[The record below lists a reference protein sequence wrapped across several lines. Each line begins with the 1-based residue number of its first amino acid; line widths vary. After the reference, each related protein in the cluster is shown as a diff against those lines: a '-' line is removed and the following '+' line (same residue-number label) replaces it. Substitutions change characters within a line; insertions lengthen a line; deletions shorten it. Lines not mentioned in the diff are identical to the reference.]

1 MKLKCPVCN
10 KPVSTYTVNGEI
22 HCALCNAFIRNDPQA
37 SKSADAVAL
46 EPTFDSSPDE
56 SDAYNSTDTVTVSEH
71 AQECVEEKVK
81 KHFIKKKV
89 SSDHTNEK
97 AKRSVTRKE
106 DGEADPNSFE
116 DQESKIDVN
125 EDGFYDDVPPE
136 ILSEI
141 EHLPKEVFLKI
152 IAAVIAL
159 FGTIVFLIFYF

>member
-37 SKSADAVAL
+37 SKSSNTTAP
-46 EPTFDSSPDE
+46 EPTFDSSPDD

-71 AQECVEEKVK
+71 AQECVEEKAN
-81 KHFIKKKV
+81 KHFIKEKV
-89 SSDHTNEK
+89 TSDHANKKT
-97 AKRSVTRKE
+97 KRSTARKE
-106 DGEADPNSFE
+106 AGEADPNPS
-116 DQESKIDVN
+116 ESQKPKIDVN

-152 IAAVIAL
+152 IAAAIAL